1 MTLLRSKVQK
11 LKIRVPVI
19 RPIRGLIKNVL
30 YNTGRN
36 NKGKLNMFHRGGG
49 LKRRYRI
56 VDFRHVLWN
65 LASLVLYN
73 EYDPNRTSLISLIC
87 YYNGILAY
95 ILSTESITTG
105 DIINFGYKKANLT
118 YGSFLP
124 LMKISEGSQIH
135 SLEITP
141 GVGSKFVRAAGTFA
155 ILVKKFFLDKKILI
169 RLPSKEE
176 VLVNFQTMGVFGRVS
191 RNYWFLEKKYKA
203 GFFRKKGF
211 RPIVRGVAQ
220 NPIDHP
226 HGGGGGRCLVTAWS
240 RVAKNFFTKKK
251 VTLKFIV
258 IKSRRNIKKKN

>member
-1 MTLLRSKVQK
+1 MSLFSSQK
-11 LKIRVPVI
+11 QRLKIRVPVVK
-19 RPIRGLIKNVL
+19 PIRGLLKNIL

-56 VDFRHVLWN
+56 IDFRFILWN

-87 YYNGILAY
+87 YYNGILSY
-95 ILSTESITTG
+95 ILSTEGVTAG
-105 DIINFGYKKANLT
+105 DIIHFGYKKT
-118 YGSFLP
+118 DITFGSFLP

-135 SLEITP
+135 SIEIKP
-141 GVGSKFVRAAGTFA
+141 GVGTKLVRSAGTFA

-176 VLVNFQTMGVFGRVS
+176 VLMDFQTMGIFGRVS
-191 RNYWFLEKKYKA
+191 RSYWFLEKKYKA

-211 RPIVRGVAQ
+211 RPIVRGVAK

-226 HGGGGGRCLVTAWS
+226 HGGGGGRCLVTPWS
-240 RVAKNFFTKKK
+240 KVAKNFFTKKK
-251 VTLKFIV
+251 ATINYIV
-258 IKSRRNIKKKN
+258 VKSRRHLKKRN